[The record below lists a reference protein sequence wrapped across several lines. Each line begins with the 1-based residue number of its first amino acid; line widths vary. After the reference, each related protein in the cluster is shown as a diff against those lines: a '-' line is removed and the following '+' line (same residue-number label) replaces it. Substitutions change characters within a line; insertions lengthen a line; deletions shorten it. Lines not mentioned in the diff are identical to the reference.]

1 MPAGCALDFGITD
14 DGQTLLIEFNDG
26 FSLGN
31 YGVEPTLYAILLTA
45 RWAEINGTEDIFR
58 IK

>member
-26 FSLGN
+26 FSLEN

-58 IK
+58 IN